1 MSCLALTELPLS
13 EQIEI
18 QLAFA
23 ARLERETRDY
33 LASCDRLA
41 SLDPSAP
48 QPATPCSGAVLRP
61 AGPLLF
67 NASPAAPC
75 PPSLLPVE
83 TAGAGTSLEPFH
95 AA

>member
-1 MSCLALTELPLS
+1 MSCLALSELPLS

-23 ARLERETRDY
+23 ARLERETREF
-33 LASCDRLA
+33 LATRDRLA

-48 QPATPCSGAVLRP
+48 PPASPPVPALSG
-61 AGPLLF
+61 GSFLF
-67 NASPAAPC
+67 NARPAVPC

-83 TAGAGTSLEPFH
+83 TAGAGTSSESSH

>member
-1 MSCLALTELPLS
+1 MSCLALSELPLS

-23 ARLERETRDY
+23 ARLERETREY

-48 QPATPCSGAVLRP
+48 PPVSPPVPALSG
-61 AGPLLF
+61 GSSFF
-67 NASPAAPC
+67 NASPAVDAPL
-75 PPSLLPVE
+75 SLLPVE
-83 TAGAGTSLEPFH
+83 TAGAGTYLETSL
-95 AA
+95 